1 MQSLVD
7 ERSEHAK
14 EEHYMTH
21 CPRGGGK
28 VLIFQSPLVVTSD
41 DWG

>member
-7 ERSEHAK
+7 EMSKHAK
-14 EEHYMTH
+14 EEHYM
-21 CPRGGGK
+21 
-28 VLIFQSPLVVTSD
+28 IFQSPLVVTSD